1 MKEEKCSLLLRRSLN
16 KGATVVK
23 YIDERK
29 RGIDMFHLFKKSS
42 PAPSINRYDPSTQKP
57 ILRCSICT
65 GEQVAGFKDLHTG
78 KFTDIMLIRDDRDL
92 QTFKEQYGVT
102 DITKEF

>member
-1 MKEEKCSLLLRRSLN
+1 
-16 KGATVVK
+16 
-23 YIDERK
+23 
-29 RGIDMFHLFKKSS
+29 MFRLFKKSNRNT
-42 PAPSINRYDPSTQKP
+42 PAVPYDPTTQKP

-65 GEQVAGFKDLHTG
+65 GEQVAGFRDLQTG
-78 KFTDIMLIRDDRDL
+78 KFTDIMLIRNEKDL